1 MPEAG
6 QYVPWGIGGGAVQSA
21 RLGRLLAWHSIN
33 GLEGVT
39 AATDLAVQ
47 ALAVAGTSVRV
58 APGSCGVIARHL
70 GAYQEAY
77 LDSLQTE
84 RTKAINP
91 TSGSGP
97 RSDLVIYRIENPHI
111 SGEPWPY
118 PDDIPNGPYADV
130 RVIEGVPNTTVAVTP
145 VNAGWSAIPLARID
159 IPASTGT
166 ITQAMIKDLRKVIG
180 TGGNAPGA
188 ATPGGT
194 VPGGG
199 DGDVLSTQTA
209 YFPWPGTATQMVPVP
224 ATATVFDLD
233 VTIANVQVLDGDK
246 DGYVRAVF
254 ASFPLPERGF
264 TIAWPGATTNGTIV
278 LHYNDIPVPASVR
291 GTTVPVRLDARSLTA
306 LGAGKLVAKT
316 TTSITFKFKFQQAPD
331 LPA

>member
-21 RLGRLLAWHSIN
+21 RLGRLLAFHAIN

-39 AATDLAVQ
+39 ASTDLAVQ
-47 ALAVAGTSVRV
+47 SLVVAGTSIRV
-58 APGSCGVIARHL
+58 SPGSCGVIARHL
-70 GAYQEAY
+70 SAYQEAY

-84 RTKAINP
+84 VVKAINP
-91 TSGSGP
+91 TDGSGG
-97 RSDLVIYRIENPHI
+97 RSDLVIYRVENPHI
-111 SGEPWPY
+111 SGEPWSMPE
-118 PDDIPNGPYADV
+118 DVANGPYGFV
-130 RVIEGVPNTTVAVTP
+130 RVIENVPNTTVAVTP

-159 IPASTGT
+159 LPANTGT
-166 ITQAMIKDLRKVIG
+166 ITQAMVKDLRKVIG
-180 TGGNAPGA
+180 TGGNAGGQ
-188 ATPGGT
+188 TPGTT

-209 YFPWPGTATQMVPVP
+209 YFPWPGTATQMVDVP
-224 ATATVFDLD
+224 AAATVFDLD
-233 VTIANVQVLDGDK
+233 CTIANVQVLDGDK

-254 ASFPLPERGF
+254 NSFPLPEKGF

-278 LHYNDIPVPASVR
+278 LHYNDIPVPAEFR
-291 GTTVPVRLDARSLTA
+291 GKKVPIRLEARSLTA

-316 TTSITFKFKFQQAPD
+316 TTSITFKFEFQQAAD
-331 LPA
+331 LPAA